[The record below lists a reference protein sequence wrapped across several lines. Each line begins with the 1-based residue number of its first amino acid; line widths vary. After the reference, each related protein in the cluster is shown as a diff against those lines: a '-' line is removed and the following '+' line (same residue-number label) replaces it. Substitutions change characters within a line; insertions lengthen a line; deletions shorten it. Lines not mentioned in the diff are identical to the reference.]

1 MTGKQQLFF
10 KELLYGKSGAQ
21 AARDAGYSSKSAR
34 VSAHQNITKYN
45 EFWLSL
51 LVEAHIDI
59 KSLAKLLKQGL
70 NSKSEDAR
78 YKYLKLA
85 MEISEKVLSSKE
97 HSVIPVYSLIGA
109 HAKKLLA
116 EMEKEDE

>member
-21 AARDAGYSSKSAR
+21 AARDAGYSQKSAR
-34 VSAHQNITKYN
+34 VSAHQNMTKYN

-51 LVEAHIDI
+51 LVEARVDI

-70 NSKSEDAR
+70 KSESEDVR
-78 YKYLKLA
+78 YKFLKLA
-85 MEISEKVLSSKE
+85 LDLSEKVLSAKE
-97 HSVIPVYSLIGA
+97 YNVMPIDFSFSPLTQELL
-109 HAKKLLA
+109 KKY
-116 EMEKEDE
+116 E